1 MFHLKTS
8 FAHHFRIHGSALSL
22 ALKQMLV
29 ATRIMAYY
37 AGNIFFL
44 SLPLRTDKSAK
55 SDLVF

>member
-44 SLPLRTDKSAK
+44 SLPLRTDKS
-55 SDLVF
+55 S